1 MSAWSWRGG
10 SCHRLWP
17 EGKGLPE
24 SSFSIGH
31 RIGPTILA
39 KELGCDASSPFVLE
53 RDGRR
58 CARQRDFCWHGIHW
72 SPRALF
78 RKRSLKERDGGHGH
92 CLPAHQHQASAGGRE
107 KGLRDDQWPGDA
119 CASGGG
125 STRNLDR
132 EEARDRTDQRRSVES
147 IGGRNEPIRRKGM
160 IEIKPIQQCDT
171 VIKIPGSKSY
181 THRAL
186 ILSALADGESTLID
200 PLRSEDTEITARGL
214 ERLGIPVL
222 WEGNSIRVSG
232 RGGRL
237 EGRGERIDVGNSG
250 TSMRFLTAL
259 AALKKGQT
267 VLDGD
272 DRMRVRPMG
281 GLLESLE
288 GLGAEARS
296 QRGNDCPPV
305 IIESQGLRG
314 GRTKV
319 RSHESS
325 QYLSGL
331 LMIAPYAREDVC
343 LSVEGTLVSRPY
355 IDITLSVMS
364 AFGVGVCCEG
374 NHSFFIRAGQR
385 YQGQGLSDRRG
396 CVQCLL
402 FSLCG
407 SHHQGKGEGRELPI
421 LLHPGRCRI
430 S

>member
-1 MSAWSWRGG
+1 
-10 SCHRLWP
+10 
-17 EGKGLPE
+17 
-24 SSFSIGH
+24 
-31 RIGPTILA
+31 
-39 KELGCDASSPFVLE
+39 
-53 RDGRR
+53 
-58 CARQRDFCWHGIHW
+58 
-72 SPRALF
+72 
-78 RKRSLKERDGGHGH
+78 
-92 CLPAHQHQASAGGRE
+92 
-107 KGLRDDQWPGDA
+107 
-119 CASGGG
+119 
-125 STRNLDR
+125 
-132 EEARDRTDQRRSVES
+132 
-147 IGGRNEPIRRKGM
+147 M

-171 VIKIPGSKSY
+171 VVEVPGSKSY

-186 ILSALADGESTLID
+186 ILAALADGESTLID

-222 WEGNSIRVSG
+222 WEGNSIRVLG
-232 RGGRL
+232 RGGKL
-237 EGRGERIDVGNSG
+237 EGRDERINVGNSG

-305 IIESQGLRG
+305 IIESQGLKG

-319 RSHESS
+319 RSRESS

-331 LMIAPYAREDVC
+331 LMIAPYAREDVH

-385 YQGQGLSDRRG
+385 YQPRKYWIEGDSSNASYFFAAAAITRGKVRVKNFWPTSVQGDTRFLNILEKMGCEVLRGSDWAEVQGKELRGIEIDMNAVPDLVPTLAVTAAFARGKTIIQKIGHLRLKESDRIKALAGELAKMSIRVEEG
-396 CVQCLL
+396 EDWLSIEGGEPHGAEIETHNDHRMAMSFAIAGLAVSGIRIRNESCVNKSFPAFWEKL
-402 FSLCG
+402 
-407 SHHQGKGEGRELPI
+407 EGFY
-421 LLHPGRCRI
+421 

>member
-1 MSAWSWRGG
+1 
-10 SCHRLWP
+10 
-17 EGKGLPE
+17 
-24 SSFSIGH
+24 
-31 RIGPTILA
+31 
-39 KELGCDASSPFVLE
+39 
-53 RDGRR
+53 
-58 CARQRDFCWHGIHW
+58 
-72 SPRALF
+72 
-78 RKRSLKERDGGHGH
+78 
-92 CLPAHQHQASAGGRE
+92 
-107 KGLRDDQWPGDA
+107 
-119 CASGGG
+119 
-125 STRNLDR
+125 
-132 EEARDRTDQRRSVES
+132 
-147 IGGRNEPIRRKGM
+147 M

-171 VIKIPGSKSY
+171 VIEIPGSKSY

-186 ILSALADGESTLID
+186 ILAALADGESTLID
-200 PLRSEDTEITARGL
+200 PLRSEDTGITARGL

-331 LMIAPYAREDVC
+331 LMISPYAQEDVY
-343 LSVEGTLVSRPY
+343 LTVEGGLVSRPY

-385 YQGQGLSDRRG
+385 YRARDYRIEGDASNASYFFSAAAVTKGRVRVRNFPSSSIQGDAGFLEILETMGCQVVRG
-396 CVQCLL
+396 KGWVEV
-402 FSLCG
+402 
-407 SHHQGKGEGRELPI
+407 QGKGLRGIEIDMNAVPDLVPALAVTAAFAKGKTIIQKIGHLRLKESDRIKALAGELAKMGIRVEEGEDWLSIEGGEPHGAEIETHNDHRLAMSFAI
-421 LLHPGRCRI
+421 AGLAVSGIRI
-430 S
+430 RNESCVNKSFPAFWEKLEGFYS

>member
-1 MSAWSWRGG
+1 
-10 SCHRLWP
+10 
-17 EGKGLPE
+17 
-24 SSFSIGH
+24 
-31 RIGPTILA
+31 
-39 KELGCDASSPFVLE
+39 
-53 RDGRR
+53 
-58 CARQRDFCWHGIHW
+58 
-72 SPRALF
+72 
-78 RKRSLKERDGGHGH
+78 
-92 CLPAHQHQASAGGRE
+92 
-107 KGLRDDQWPGDA
+107 
-119 CASGGG
+119 
-125 STRNLDR
+125 
-132 EEARDRTDQRRSVES
+132 
-147 IGGRNEPIRRKGM
+147 M
-160 IEIKPIQQCDT
+160 IEIKPIRQCDT
-171 VIKIPGSKSY
+171 VIKAPSSKSY

-186 ILSALADGESTLID
+186 LLAALADGESTLVD
-200 PLRSEDTEITARGL
+200 PLRSEDTGMTTRGL
-214 ERLGIPVL
+214 ERLGIPIL

-232 RGGRL
+232 GGGRL

-288 GLGAEARS
+288 DLGAEARS
-296 QRGNDCPPV
+296 KRGDDCPPV

-331 LMIAPYAREDVC
+331 LMIAPYACVDVH

-364 AFGVGVCCEG
+364 AFGVGVSREG

-385 YQGQGLSDRRG
+385 YLARDYRIEGDASNASYFLSAAAITKGRVRVGNFPSSSIQGDAGFLEILETMGCQVARGKGWIEVQGKRLRGIEIDMNAVPDLVPALAVTAAFAKGKTIIRRIGHLRLKESDRIKALAGELAKMGIRVEEG
-396 CVQCLL
+396 EDWLSIEGGEPHGAEIETYDDHRLAMSFAIAGLAVSGIRIRNESCVNKSFPAFWEKL
-402 FSLCG
+402 
-407 SHHQGKGEGRELPI
+407 EGFY
-421 LLHPGRCRI
+421 

>member
-1 MSAWSWRGG
+1 
-10 SCHRLWP
+10 
-17 EGKGLPE
+17 
-24 SSFSIGH
+24 
-31 RIGPTILA
+31 
-39 KELGCDASSPFVLE
+39 
-53 RDGRR
+53 
-58 CARQRDFCWHGIHW
+58 
-72 SPRALF
+72 
-78 RKRSLKERDGGHGH
+78 
-92 CLPAHQHQASAGGRE
+92 
-107 KGLRDDQWPGDA
+107 
-119 CASGGG
+119 
-125 STRNLDR
+125 
-132 EEARDRTDQRRSVES
+132 
-147 IGGRNEPIRRKGM
+147 M
-160 IEIKPIQQCDT
+160 IEIKPIQQCDA
-171 VIKIPGSKSY
+171 VIKVPGSKSY

-200 PLRSEDTEITARGL
+200 PLRSEDTEVTARGL
-214 ERLGIPVL
+214 ERLGIPIL
-222 WEGNSIRVSG
+222 WEGDSIRVLG

-237 EGRGERIDVGNSG
+237 EGRDERINVGNSG

-331 LMIAPYAREDVC
+331 LMVAPYAREDVH

-374 NHSFFIRAGQR
+374 DHSFFIPAGQR
-385 YQGQGLSDRRG
+385 YQARDYRIEGDASNASYFFSAAAVTKGRVRVKNFWPTSIQGDAGFPEILERMGCQVVRGKDWVEVEGKRLRGIEIDMNTVPDLVPTLAVTAAFANGKTIIQKIGHLRLKESDRIHALAGELTKMGIRVEEG
-396 CVQCLL
+396 EDWLSIEGGEPHGAEIETHNDHRLAMSFAIAGLAISGIRIRNESCVNKSFPAFWEKL
-402 FSLCG
+402 
-407 SHHQGKGEGRELPI
+407 EGFY
-421 LLHPGRCRI
+421 